1 MAIDTHVRRRFRVGL
16 FVLVALVFVMFGVL
30 MVGDRANLFRR
41 KFPYRTKF
49 ASAAG
54 LVAGNAVRLDG
65 VTVGNVQ
72 NVHLS
77 SDPADRTVM
86 VVFDVIRSAAP
97 RIRTGTRASIKT
109 VGLLGDKYIEL
120 EGGTADEKLV
130 PVDGEVPA
138 KEGAGLDKLLEGS
151 GDLLVDLSEIA
162 RSLKAILQRTERGEG
177 FLGALT
183 SASPESGRLGN
194 DLHATLST
202 LNSILKKVDQGEG
215 LVGKLV
221 ADKRYARETSESLR
235 GAFQSLQGVLGRIE
249 QGLSSNDGAVPALLS
264 DPEGK
269 KKVYALLDSLTT
281 ASISLTKVTEEMR
294 EGKGLLPILLND
306 PRFGKEFS
314 ENLRS
319 FSGHLDSISRK
330 LDEGQGTAGK
340 LINDPAIFDAAN
352 RLVVG
357 VDESWLLSWLV
368 KDRQKAGIKKEYEDY
383 VRALTATP
391 TPSPA
396 LTPAVASGNGSR

>member
-1 MAIDTHVRRRFRVGL
+1 MATDTHVRRRFRVGL
-16 FVLVALVFVMFGVL
+16 FVLVALLFVMLGVM

-77 SDPADRTVM
+77 SDPADRTVT
-86 VVFDVIRSAAP
+86 VVFDVIRNAAP
-97 RIRTGTRASIKT
+97 RIRSGTRASIKT
-109 VGLLGDKYIEL
+109 VGLLGDKFIEL
-120 EGGTADEKLV
+120 EGGTASEPLV

-138 KEGAGLDKLLEGS
+138 KEGGGLDKLLEGS

-162 RSLKAILQRTERGEG
+162 RSLKTILGRTERGEG

-183 SASPESGRLGN
+183 YAGPESERLGI
-194 DLHATLST
+194 DLHTTLATL
-202 LNSILKKVDQGEG
+202 NQILKKIDQGKG

-221 ADKRYARETSESLR
+221 ADEAYAREAS
-235 GAFQSLQGVLGRIE
+235 ASLQGAFRSLQNVLSRIE
-249 QGLSSNDGAVPALLS
+249 EGMKSNEGALPALLS

-269 KKVYALLDSLTT
+269 KKVYALIDSLTT
-281 ASISLTKVTEEMR
+281 AGVSLAKVMKELD
-294 EGKGLLPILLND
+294 EGEGLIPVLLND
-306 PRFGKEFS
+306 PEFGKEFS
-314 ENLRS
+314 ENMRS
-319 FSGHLDSISRK
+319 FSEHLDSISRK
-330 LDEGQGTAGK
+330 LDDGTGTAGK

-357 VDESWLLSWLV
+357 VDESAILRWLV
-368 KDRQKAGIKKEYEDY
+368 KDRQKSGIKKEYNDY
-383 VRALTATP
+383 VAALTATP
-391 TPSPA
+391 TP
-396 LTPAVASGNGSR
+396 TPVVTPTPK

>member
-1 MAIDTHVRRRFRVGL
+1 
-16 FVLVALVFVMFGVL
+16 

-77 SDPADRTVM
+77 SDPADRTVT
-86 VVFDVIRSAAP
+86 VVFDVIRSAGP
-97 RIRTGTRASIKT
+97 RMRTGTRASIKT

-120 EGGTADEKLV
+120 EGGTAEEPLV
-130 PVDGEVPA
+130 PIGGEVPA
-138 KEGAGLDKLLEGS
+138 KEGGGIDKLLEGS

-183 SASPESGRLGN
+183 AAGPESDRLGN
-194 DLHATLST
+194 DLHTTLATL
-202 LNSILKKVDQGEG
+202 NGILRKVDQGKG

-221 ADKRYARETSESLR
+221 ADEAYARETSASLQA
-235 GAFQSLQGVLGRIE
+235 AFRSLQGVLSRIE
-249 QGLSSNDGAVPALLS
+249 EGMKSNEGAVPALLS

-269 KKVYALLDSLTT
+269 KKIYALLDSLTT
-281 ASISLTKVTEEMR
+281 ASVSLTKVAQELK
-294 EGKGLLPILLND
+294 EGDGLIPILLND
-306 PRFGKEFS
+306 PKIGKEFS
-314 ENLRS
+314 ENMRS
-319 FSGHLDSISRK
+319 FSEHLDSISQK
-330 LDEGQGTAGK
+330 LDDGTGTAGK

-357 VDESWLLSWLV
+357 IDESWFLSWLV
-368 KDRQKAGIKKEYEDY
+368 KDRQKSGAKKEYKDY
-383 VRALTATP
+383 VAALTATALPLPKMTP
-391 TPSPA
+391 TPTA
-396 LTPAVASGNGSR
+396 LGSN